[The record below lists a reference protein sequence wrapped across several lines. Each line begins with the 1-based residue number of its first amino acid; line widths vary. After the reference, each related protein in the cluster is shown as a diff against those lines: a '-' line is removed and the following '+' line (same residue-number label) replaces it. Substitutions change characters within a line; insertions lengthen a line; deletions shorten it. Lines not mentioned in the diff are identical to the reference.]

1 MQVCHL
7 AKSGWVWKRAKVT
20 RQWLKR
26 WATVRKG
33 VLRYCDG
40 PGMVILLSFAVTN
53 ACQGYSFVNMID
65 MHANATHITRTQH
78 LLQQ

>member
-26 WATVRKG
+26 WAIVRKG

-40 PGMVILLSFAVTN
+40 PGMVILLSFAMTN
-53 ACQGYSFVNMID
+53 AC
-65 MHANATHITRTQH
+65 
-78 LLQQ
+78 